1 MIIMKSSQS
10 GNSSKKI
17 RDFIDD
23 LTKAL
28 HPDLIEY
35 LRSNF
40 QASMAGR
47 IAGGA
52 DLQVKLVIDS
62 NAVIRSLK
70 HYAKTGTQPLLLKLG
85 SNPLFPLYSP
95 TDLETEVSEYIE
107 AKEKKQ
113 KNKPKMRKAWNLI
126 KRNISIQKEIH
137 AAAWNKAREVIGKRD
152 PDDIPFVGMYFDLNA
167 SGIVTDDRDYDHLE
181 IRRFSIEDLGETVGT
196 FHRGIFSFFI
206 LNDFSPALFDFIR
219 QVCLSITKFLSEILV
234 LVLEFLKSLATG
246 MISKVAEWLSRA
258 PPWLI
263 KIAILVVIV
272 GGMVILLHDDTRKK
286 AEDLVQRS
294 KEKIKPILDKILHL
308 VKVIFEKLIE
318 YVEKS
323 ASYASVALVS
333 FEELSANI
341 EKLQEEVITLL
352 AKESLASS

>member
-1 MIIMKSSQS
+1 MKSSQS
-10 GNSSKKI
+10 GNFSKKI
-17 RDFIDD
+17 RDFIND

-28 HPDLIEY
+28 SPDLIEY

-47 IAGGA
+47 ITEGA

-95 TDLETEVSEYIE
+95 ADLETEVSEYIE
-107 AKEKKQ
+107 TKEKKQ
-113 KNKPKMRKAWNLI
+113 KNKPKMRKVWNLI

-152 PDDIPFVGMYFDLNA
+152 PDDIPFVGIYFDLNA
-167 SGIVTDDRDYDHLE
+167 SGIVTDDKDYDHLE

-206 LNDFSPALFDFIR
+206 LNNFSRALFDFIK
-219 QVCLSITKFLSEILV
+219 QVCLSIIEFLSEILA

-246 MISKVAEWLSRA
+246 VISKVAEWLSKA
-258 PPWLI
+258 PPWFMI
-263 KIAILVVIV
+263 VTGIAVV
-272 GGMVILLHDDTRKK
+272 GGTAIVLLHDGTRKK
-286 AEDLVQRS
+286 VEDLVQRA
-294 KEKIKPILDKILHL
+294 KEKIKPILDKIIHL
-308 VKVIFEKLIE
+308 VKAIFEKLIE

-323 ASYASVALVS
+323 APYASMALVS
-333 FEELSANI
+333 FKELSANI